1 MGYKIQFRSQV
12 AGYRSQAPGVRR
24 LGATLLGGICC
35 VALAASFLFAQEDL
49 EALKDKYFSEHNYNG
64 FVEYLKNLEKK
75 EPPAAAEI
83 SYYIALSRY
92 SQLKY
97 LEESQGWD
105 EYFSQ
110 GNNYREELTVEAG
123 KAASLTS
130 SWNSINLYSKTLLWQ
145 LHKDQEDVFA
155 EDALKSLMDS
165 AEEYAAK
172 KGDLGPVK
180 YIADKLYSYG
190 LKAESK
196 KLYNIY
202 VEKLLKTESKD
213 EELKKA
219 AEEAFKVENLSL
231 SVTFYDAY
239 ISRLTK
245 SSSLE
250 KLVPELTA
258 IAQDFV
264 YKDKGANDPD
274 YAEKIFGKIEEL
286 TGVDALAEETAYL
299 RAYNLEKSRLY
310 AESLAQYTRLLERF
324 PGIGQADKI
333 LFKCGI
339 ISTYVLRDPERGE
352 ALFEKLAAKPAADPY
367 VISSIYQLGLLRQ
380 WKKDFAKA
388 KEYYQRLIQLAGKE
402 FGDTRQLAEQRLK
415 ELEKDAELE
424 YNLKAFLDASLAGSF
439 DMTKVDLISRPYIIS
454 KAADTR
460 ISANTFLPE
469 SGCMSIET
477 NYLWSGHLGSTAAA
491 VNQPEFTTSYSYPGT
506 KEINLVVVTP
516 SGIIDRSIDLVD
528 VE

>member
-1 MGYKIQFRSQV
+1 MRNSIFLK
-12 AGYRSQAPGVRR
+12 
-24 LGATLLGGICC
+24 TLI
-35 VALAASFLFAQEDL
+35 FLLLVTSYSLLVTNLSAQEDL
-49 EALKDKYFSEHNYNG
+49 SALKEKYFQEHNYNG
-64 FVEYLKNLEKK
+64 FVDYLKKLVKK
-75 EPPAAAEI
+75 EPSAAAEI
-83 SYYIALSRY
+83 SYYIALGRY
-92 SQLKY
+92 AQLKY

-110 GNNYREELTVEAG
+110 GNNYREELAAEAG
-123 KAASLTS
+123 KAATLTS

-145 LHKDQEDVFA
+145 FHKDQEDVFA
-155 EDALKSLMDS
+155 QDALKSLLDS
-165 AEEYAAK
+165 AAEYAAQ

-202 VEKLLKTESKD
+202 AEKLLSTESKD

-219 AEEAFKVENLSL
+219 AEEAFKAGNLSL
-231 SVTFYDAY
+231 SVTLYDAY
-239 ISRLTK
+239 ISRIIK
-245 SSSLE
+245 SSSPD
-250 KLVPELTA
+250 KLILELTA
-258 IAQDFV
+258 IAKDFA

-286 TGVDALAEETAYL
+286 AGADALAEETAYL

-324 PGIGQADKI
+324 PGISQADKI

-339 ISTYVLRDPERGE
+339 ISTYVLRDPDRGE

-367 VISSIYQLGLLRQ
+367 VISGMYQLGLLRQ

-388 KEYYQRLIQLAGKE
+388 KEYYQRLIQLAGNE

-415 ELEKDAELE
+415 ELEKDGELE
-424 YNLKAFLDASLAGSF
+424 YNLKAFLDASLTGSF
-439 DMTKVDLISRPYIIS
+439 DMTKVDLISRPYIIP

-469 SGCMSIET
+469 SGCMSIEI

-491 VNQPEFTTSYSYPGT
+491 VSQPEFTTSYSYPGT